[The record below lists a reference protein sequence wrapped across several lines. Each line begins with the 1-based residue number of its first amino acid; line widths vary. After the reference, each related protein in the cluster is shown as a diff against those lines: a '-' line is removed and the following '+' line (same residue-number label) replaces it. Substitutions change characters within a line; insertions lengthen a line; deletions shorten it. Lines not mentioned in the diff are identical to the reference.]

1 MLEIVDC
8 VLAPLE
14 MLSKKKGGKKKKKKK
29 RLRLLCIY
37 SSRDLDFGELYL
49 MNK

>member
-14 MLSKKKGGKKKKKKK
+14 MLSKKKGVKKKKKKK

>member
-14 MLSKKKGGKKKKKKK
+14 MLSKKKGGKKKKEKEKIKTVMHLFLK
-29 RLRLLCIY
+29 RSGLWRAIP
-37 SSRDLDFGELYL
+37 DE
-49 MNK
+49 